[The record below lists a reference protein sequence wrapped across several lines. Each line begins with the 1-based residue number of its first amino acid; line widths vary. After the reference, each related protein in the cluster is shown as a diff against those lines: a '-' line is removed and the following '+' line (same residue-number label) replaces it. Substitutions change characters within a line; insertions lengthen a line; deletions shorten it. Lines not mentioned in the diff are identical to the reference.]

1 MLHAAAQPPPPQV
14 QQTVTPE
21 QEASSANQLLPI
33 PPVATM
39 SSCPHALITA
49 PFMDKPP
56 IPIPPQLQSDVTIQ
70 LFRQWCHAARCT
82 TDVTRL
88 QTERSV
94 RGRGWGLPS
103 QDTPGDGMDNACTA
117 AREQHVKWRRALV
130 TDRRLNALPAIL
142 GILSTSGIPSGT
154 SLPDLVTGALL
165 CTYRKDSHPE
175 RNL

>member
-1 MLHAAAQPPPPQV
+1 MPQ
-14 QQTVTPE
+14 
-21 QEASSANQLLPI
+21 N
-33 PPVATM
+33 PV
-39 SSCPHALITA
+39 LV
-49 PFMDKPP
+49 
-56 IPIPPQLQSDVTIQ
+56 LQDQ
-70 LFRQWCHAARCT
+70 LFTDTKLDMSTLQENIFQARNDDLDDSDNSDAARCT